1 MEARWKAGFFVL
13 ADYQFIDR
21 DGPAILIPLSNH
33 YLIKSMSPNTLKKQ
47 IDAIHK
53 ATALATISR
62 ESAILFLTKSGIL
75 KNLPKAKRVTF
86 ISRLR

>member
-1 MEARWKAGFFVL
+1 MGFFVL
-13 ADYQFIDR
+13 GDYQFAVR
-21 DGPAILIPLSNH
+21 DGLAILLPLSNH
-33 YLIKSMSPNTLKKQ
+33 YINKFMNPITFKKQ

-53 ATALATISR
+53 ATALATKSR

-75 KNLPKAKRVTF
+75 KNLSKAKRVTS